1 MRKSQDLLG
10 TSIEG
15 YLAIAR
21 SDLASEVENRQLRR
35 LSFQLSEILSLS
47 SRSIS
52 RSSSRSV
59 PVTNTIIVM
68 YLFEKRQ
75 NYYSFDQEHHAT
87 FFLLRWE
94 FQRIYFN
101 AKLENILIAIFSQ
114 SILI

>member
-1 MRKSQDLLG
+1 MLISSSGSVRKSQDLLG

-35 LSFQLSEILSLS
+35 LSFQLSKILSLS

-52 RSSSRSV
+52 GSSSRSIL
-59 PVTNTIIVM
+59 VTMQVTIPSG
-68 YLFEKRQ
+68 R
-75 NYYSFDQEHHAT
+75 SS
-87 FFLLRWE
+87 
-94 FQRIYFN
+94 
-101 AKLENILIAIFSQ
+101 LEVVVEIENNIFCEAGKHIDCNISQ

>member
-1 MRKSQDLLG
+1 MRKSQEDLLG

-52 RSSSRSV
+52 RSSSRSI
-59 PVTNTIIVM
+59 PVTMQVTIPSGRSSLEVVVEVSFQ
-68 YLFEKRQ
+68 LSKLLSLSRRSSLKVVEK
-75 NYYSFDQEHHAT
+75 
-87 FFLLRWE
+87 
-94 FQRIYFN
+94 I
-101 AKLENILIAIFSQ
+101 
-114 SILI
+114 